1 MPRGNCLRYN
11 GGMKV
16 GIIGFGSFGE
26 FASNV
31 LAPHAEVVVWSEPAV
46 EQGVSFEEVAASDVV
61 ILAVPL
67 PAYEPILLRLK
78 PLLHS
83 ETVVVDI
90 CSVKL
95 ESREVMLRVLA
106 PDQSM
111 LITHPLFGPES
122 AANGTAGHELV
133 VCDAVG
139 ERAEKCL
146 AFCKQ
151 QLGLKITY
159 IQPEQ
164 HDRVMAYVHVLTFF
178 VARTLGRMDMPDI
191 PFKTPSFN
199 ELMDLIHLDAK
210 HSDELFATIQRGNPF
225 ADEIREDFLRV
236 ATELEAQ
243 IHSN

>member
-1 MPRGNCLRYN
+1 
-11 GGMKV
+11 MKV
-16 GIIGFGSFGE
+16 GIIGFGSFGR
-26 FASNV
+26 FAGKV
-31 LAPHAEVVVWSEPAV
+31 LAPYADVVVWSEPAV

-67 PAYEPILLRLK
+67 PAYEPVLLRLK

-95 ESREVMLRVLA
+95 ESREVMLRVLG
-106 PDQSM
+106 PTQGM

-122 AANGTAGHELV
+122 AGQGTAGHELI

-146 AFCKQ
+146 AFCEQ
-151 QLGLKITY
+151 QLGLKITR

-178 VARTLGRMDMPDI
+178 VARALGRMDMPDI

-225 ADEIREDFLRV
+225 ADEVRQDFLRSV
-236 ATELEAQ
+236 SELESQ
-243 IHSN
+243 IQSR

>member
-1 MPRGNCLRYN
+1 
-11 GGMKV
+11 MKV
-16 GIIGFGSFGE
+16 GIIGFGSFGQ
-26 FASNV
+26 FASRV
-31 LAPHAEVVVWSEPAV
+31 LAPYADVVVWSEPAV

-67 PAYEPILLRLK
+67 PAYEPVLLRLK

-95 ESREVMLRVLA
+95 ESREVMLRVLG
-106 PDQSM
+106 PTQSM

-122 AANGTAGHELV
+122 AGQGTAGHELI

-146 AFCKQ
+146 AFCEQ
-151 QLGLKITY
+151 QLGLKITR

-178 VARTLGRMDMPDI
+178 VARALGRMDMPDI

-225 ADEIREDFLRV
+225 ADEVRQAFLRS
-236 ATELEAQ
+236 ASELESQ
-243 IHSN
+243 IQSR

>member
-1 MPRGNCLRYN
+1 M
-11 GGMKV
+11 
-16 GIIGFGSFGE
+16 
-26 FASNV
+26 
-31 LAPHAEVVVWSEPAV
+31 LAPHADVVVWSEPAV
-46 EQGVSFEEVAASDVV
+46 EQGVSFEEVAASDVI

-78 PLLHS
+78 PLLRP

-95 ESREVMLRVLA
+95 ESREVMLRVLGVE
-106 PDQSM
+106 QNM

-122 AANGTAGHELV
+122 AANGTAGHELI

-146 AFCKQ
+146 AFCEQ
-151 QLGLKITY
+151 HLGLKITR
-159 IQPEQ
+159 IPAEQ

-178 VARTLGRMDMPDI
+178 VARALGRMDMPDI

-199 ELMDLIHLDAK
+199 ELMDLVQLDAK
-210 HSDELFATIQRGNPF
+210 HSDELFATIQSGNPF
-225 ADEIREDFLRV
+225 ADEIREDFLRI
-236 ATELEAQ
+236 ASELEAQ
-243 IHSN
+243 LRAN